1 MGKYYV
7 HETHTHRQT
16 QQILIIRMVSNNIQ
30 VGLSSGSY
38 MMNTFKKATYNLHYA
53 YALKGQTNEKLN
65 FDG

>member
-1 MGKYYV
+1 
-7 HETHTHRQT
+7 
-16 QQILIIRMVSNNIQ
+16 MVSNNIQ